1 MPTSSRLLRILAVC
15 CGVVGGLAALPASAQ
30 VIIGAGPA
38 HVGYW
43 GYWPIR
49 YVDDRP
55 LPYYAA
61 HPPVYYSGQIT
72 PRPYGAVPFAYLPG
86 VVYPHSGYSQY
97 QYVPAALPTADDR
110 GPVTERQRSQR
121 IYPTRQ
127 APETSGARKR
137 NRAPGDR
144 PAVGRGGGASA
155 AESDAVGAPKAG
167 DGEVLRV
174 GNPFYHPT
182 ARRKTQWQIGSR
194 TVERVHNPF
203 VAGNTPRSSNG

>member
-1 MPTSSRLLRILAVC
+1 MPTRIRLLRILAVC
-15 CGVVGGLAALPASAQ
+15 CGVAGGLVAQSASAQ
-30 VIIGAGPA
+30 VMIVARPA

-43 GYWPIR
+43 GCWSIR

-97 QYVPAALPTADDR
+97 QYVPTADQR
-110 GPVTERQRSQR
+110 GPVAERQRSQW

-127 APETSGARKR
+127 APETSGVRQR

-144 PAVGRGGGASA
+144 PGAGHRGGASA
-155 AESDAVGAPKAG
+155 AESDAVGLPRAG
-167 DGEVLRV
+167 DGKVLRV
-174 GNPFYHPT
+174 SNPFYPGK